1 MVDVVH
7 TSDWH
12 LGFLHGKHP
21 KPVSTLMQEIV
32 KPCKYASENGIQH
45 VIVSGDICHSYIMS
59 PDVQRAI
66 YRLADK
72 YKDLMFWMI
81 PGNHDYHS
89 KNVTSLEALF
99 ETTRRYDNL
108 RIILQPSVEQLDG
121 VPFTFLPFPYV
132 ERVLDTQSVLV
143 SHLTPSGAKYE
154 NGKTATKGTT
164 AIDSEAGFWLNGHL
178 HLAQETNYYSC
189 CGTLYPVR
197 FGAEPRHGFTHLS
210 FDYSEGEI
218 NATVESRVATRSSL
232 KMCKLRI
239 TDAAEFQSLEHDP
252 NTLYSL
258 QVCSGIIVPQQQLR
272 TYSNILEIVPEG
284 GTKRQDSDAKVVVHQ
299 RHMSDAELLE
309 DFFVAEHVPQDV
321 RATARQLDAAFRSAL
336 QGKTQQ
342 RVYACSE

>member
-32 KPCKYASENGIQH
+32 KPCKYARENGIQH

-143 SHLTPSGAKYE
+143 GDVGVDLGSRYIAM
-154 NGKTATKGTT
+154 
-164 AIDSEAGFWLNGHL
+164 
-178 HLAQETNYYSC
+178 AQH
-189 CGTLYPVR
+189 R
-197 FGAEPRHGFTHLS
+197 
-210 FDYSEGEI
+210 
-218 NATVESRVATRSSL
+218 
-232 KMCKLRI
+232 
-239 TDAAEFQSLEHDP
+239 
-252 NTLYSL
+252 
-258 QVCSGIIVPQQQLR
+258 
-272 TYSNILEIVPEG
+272 
-284 GTKRQDSDAKVVVHQ
+284 
-299 RHMSDAELLE
+299 
-309 DFFVAEHVPQDV
+309 
-321 RATARQLDAAFRSAL
+321 LDRP
-336 QGKTQQ
+336 
-342 RVYACSE
+342 